1 MYALNLQHEREKGNN
16 IVTQRKGTMDKHDG
30 DQVHWPEA
38 ENGDQDGPE
47 YELLKLEGEF
57 CDLSP

>member
-30 DQVHWPEA
+30 DKVHWSEA
-38 ENGDQDGPE
+38 KNGDQDDPE
-47 YELLKLEGEF
+47 CESLKLEGEF
-57 CDLSP
+57 RDLSP